1 MEKNNIQN
9 LLLNIGRKIVR
20 EKGSEY
26 LTVRKLSEAS
36 GCSVGAIYNQFANMD
51 NFIVLQN
58 YKTLEILAQRLEKV
72 KRTDNPY
79 VDMEQMLK
87 CFVDYVESNKNLWFL
102 LYDFYLKHS
111 DRMYSVFYLRQLVRI
126 VVVLKSLI
134 RDAVPDIETPEQILS
149 AQVLG
154 ITMFSLSSLLT
165 KNVLNNFAKVDK
177 MTICQ
182 ILLNSYVAGLT
193 VLENKNQN

>member
-1 MEKNNIQN
+1 
-9 LLLNIGRKIVR
+9 
-20 EKGSEY
+20 
-26 LTVRKLSEAS
+26 
-36 GCSVGAIYNQFANMD
+36 MD

-87 CFVDYVESNKNLWFL
+87 CFVDYVESNKNLWFV